1 MRALPH
7 LRLKWMQL
15 RPNYGKLK
23 GLLYFK
29 IARCS
34 LLERKLIAIDL
45 DGTTLNADAQ
55 ISAKTKAV
63 LTQAREAGH
72 IVSIVTGRPNRI
84 SSNFYDEL
92 HLDGPMINFN
102 GSLGHIPH
110 EHWQGEYQYTF
121 NKEVAFDL
129 LAHRDELGINMI
141 AAEGKNLFLAVR
153 QHPVEVGFFP
163 TVLKSNEILN
173 HKTLQENP
181 TSLTV
186 AVDRSHQEH
195 LLSYLQHHFSDIIDA
210 APWGGPNS
218 VVELGVKG
226 VQKATGVEALAH
238 HYHIQ
243 RQNIIAFGDEHND
256 SAMIDYAGWGV
267 AMQNAT
273 APIKRLANDVTE
285 LDNNHDGLAHYL
297 QNYLQL
303 AE

>member
-1 MRALPH
+1 M
-7 LRLKWMQL
+7 
-15 RPNYGKLK
+15 
-23 GLLYFK
+23 
-29 IARCS
+29 
-34 LLERKLIAIDL
+34 ERKLIAIDL
-45 DGTTLNADAQ
+45 DGTTLNAESQ
-55 ISAKTKAV
+55 LSAKTKHV

-84 SSNFYDEL
+84 SANFYDEL

-110 EHWQGEYQYTF
+110 QQWSDEYQYTF

-129 LAHRDELGINMI
+129 LAHREELGINMI

-153 QHPVEVGFFP
+153 DQPVEVGFFP
-163 TVLKSNEILN
+163 SVLQSNQILN
-173 HKTLQENP
+173 QKTLTENP

-195 LLSYLQHHFSDIIDA
+195 LLSYLRHNFSDEVDA
-210 APWGGPNS
+210 APWGGPNA

-226 VQKATGVEALAH
+226 VQKATGVDFLAH
-238 HYHIQ
+238 QYHVD
-243 RQNIIAFGDEHND
+243 RKNIIAFGDEHND
-256 SAMIDYAGWGV
+256 TAMIDYAGWGV

-273 APIKRLANDVTE
+273 PAIKGLAQDVTS
-285 LDNNHDGLAHYL
+285 LDNDHDGLATYL
-297 QNYLQL
+297 QDYLKL

>member
-1 MRALPH
+1 M
-7 LRLKWMQL
+7 
-15 RPNYGKLK
+15 
-23 GLLYFK
+23 
-29 IARCS
+29 
-34 LLERKLIAIDL
+34 ERKLIAIDL
-45 DGTTLNADAQ
+45 DGTTLNADAK

-84 SSNFYDEL
+84 SANFYDEL
-92 HLDGPMINFN
+92 NLDGPMINFN

-110 EHWQGEYQYTF
+110 QQWADEYQYTF
-121 NKEVAFDL
+121 NKEIAFDL
-129 LAHRDELGINMI
+129 LAHREELGINMI

-163 TVLKSNEILN
+163 TVLQSNEILN
-173 HKTLQENP
+173 QKTLRENP

-186 AVDRSHQEH
+186 AVDRSHQDH
-195 LLSYLQHHFSDIIDA
+195 LLSYLRHNFSDVIDA
-210 APWGGPNS
+210 APWGGPNA

-226 VQKATGVEALAH
+226 VQKATGVEVLAH
-238 HYHIQ
+238 HYHVE

-256 SAMIDYAGWGV
+256 AAMIDYAGWGV

-273 APIKRLANDVTE
+273 APIKQLANDMTT
-285 LDNNHDGLAHYL
+285 LDNDHDGLATYL
-297 QNYLQL
+297 QDYLKL